1 MVVPEE
7 AAIVKRIFQNFL
19 DGKSRLETE
28 RELNGEGFTTKAGCK
43 WCDSNIKVVLS
54 NITYTG
60 NLLLQKEYI
69 EDPLTKKRRK
79 NKGELPQYFV
89 ENTHEAIIDME
100 TFQYVQDEMAR
111 RRKLGA
117 LANKSL
123 NTCCFTG
130 KIKCPYCGFSYMHH
144 IRKRN
149 NVTENYWKCGT
160 TKKKDGRCPV
170 KGGIRDDKL
179 RMACADALGLDDF
192 DETAFLEQ
200 VDHIEVP
207 KRYQIEIHLKDGR
220 VIPKDC
226 TPTGHQDCWTQEYRD
241 KVSEQRRKNGTNP
254 KGASCFT
261 AKIKCAECGNNY
273 RRQTRKRSTGEK
285 YYLFACATTKEC
297 SNNCIHED
305 VLKELAA
312 EALGL
317 SAFDDAAFTDLVD
330 HVDIAPGGHI
340 TFFLK
345 DGTCKAMTYSTKR
358 RMPKWTEERRKKQ
371 GDAIRASFT
380 EERRQRMSETMKKV
394 RRERYWHSTGKSKRS
409 QQP

>member
-1 MVVPEE
+1 MT
-7 AAIVKRIFQNFL
+7 AAYLFSK
-19 DGKSRLETE
+19 KSHPPSSNRLPH
-28 RELNGEGFTTKAGCK
+28 
-43 WCDSNIKVVLS
+43 
-54 NITYTG
+54 
-60 NLLLQKEYI
+60 LQ
-69 EDPLTKKRRK
+69 
-79 NKGELPQYFV
+79 
-89 ENTHEAIIDME
+89 
-100 TFQYVQDEMAR
+100 
-111 RRKLGA
+111 
-117 LANKSL
+117 
-123 NTCCFTG
+123 
-130 KIKCPYCGFSYMHH
+130 
-144 IRKRN
+144 
-149 NVTENYWKCGT
+149 W
-160 TKKKDGRCPV
+160 
-170 KGGIRDDKL
+170 
-179 RMACADALGLDDF
+179 
-192 DETAFLEQ
+192 
-200 VDHIEVP
+200 EV
-207 KRYQIEIHLKDGR
+207 
-220 VIPKDC
+220 
-226 TPTGHQDCWTQEYRD
+226 YRD

-285 YYLFACATTKEC
+285 YYLFACATTKDC